1 MPSKKPSKAK
11 APAPVDTAFHNTDSG
26 PAAPPAA
33 GAGAPAMQ
41 RAAFRREIGVAK
53 RVGLQERVSRD
64 GNLRL
69 EQLERI
75 APFLQPLAI
84 VLGLVP
90 RLARNAQEAA
100 RIEMAFTEVGP

>member
-1 MPSKKPSKAK
+1 MAVLGVNLRD
-11 APAPVDTAFHNTDSG
+11 PAVFIDIGAVG
-26 PAAPPAA
+26 AQPPGEPGGDLA
-33 GAGAPAMQ
+33 AMQ

-90 RLARNAQEAA
+90 RLALNAQAAA